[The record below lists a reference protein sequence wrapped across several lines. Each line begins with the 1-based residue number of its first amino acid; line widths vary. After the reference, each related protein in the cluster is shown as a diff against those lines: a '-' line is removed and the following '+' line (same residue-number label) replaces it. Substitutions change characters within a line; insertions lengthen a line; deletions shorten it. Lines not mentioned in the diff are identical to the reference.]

1 MIHLSETYT
10 YEGHEN
16 WSNGKRVTA
25 QKKIKTGEK
34 VTITFLGASEEE
46 INIGHWNPVWEMD
59 ETVTVMAENFYF
71 EVVVDEK
78 RAYYAKTAGY
88 RYTKASDT
96 LGGGA
101 RLTVTRTC
109 ISEK

>member
-16 WSNGKRVTA
+16 WSTGKRVTA
-25 QKKIKTGEK
+25 QKNIKTGEK

-59 ETVTVMAENFYF
+59 ETISVMAENFYF
-71 EVVVDEK
+71 EVVVD
-78 RAYYAKTAGY
+78 
-88 RYTKASDT
+88 
-96 LGGGA
+96 
-101 RLTVTRTC
+101 
-109 ISEK
+109 